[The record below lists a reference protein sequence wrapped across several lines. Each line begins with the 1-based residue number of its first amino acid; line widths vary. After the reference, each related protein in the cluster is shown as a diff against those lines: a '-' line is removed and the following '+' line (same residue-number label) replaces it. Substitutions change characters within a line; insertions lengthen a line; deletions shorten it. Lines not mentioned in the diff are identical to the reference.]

1 MILFYTCG
9 GKAFLRPHKIFA
21 LEKGIDCAQE
31 KIGEP
36 DAMTRARPAPFP
48 DLRFRLD
55 WRKYRSVEKESRQ
68 I

>member
-9 GKAFLRPHKIFA
+9 RKAFLRPHKIFA

-36 DAMTRARPAPFP
+36 DAMTRPARP
-48 DLRFRLD
+48 RFQTYGFASIGE
-55 WRKYRSVEKESRQ
+55 KYRSVEKESRQ